1 MGPYFIAK
9 GQEYMEENRRRF
21 ADYINALGMLSE
33 IYIIVI
39 IAGPLF
45 VIVMFA
51 AMMMLSGASPML
63 LKIIV
68 YAAIPLGSTMF
79 ILLADSLTPA
89 GIK

>member
-63 LKIIV
+63 LKIII
-68 YAAIPLGSTMF
+68 YAGIPTAAVMF

-89 GIK
+89 GTG